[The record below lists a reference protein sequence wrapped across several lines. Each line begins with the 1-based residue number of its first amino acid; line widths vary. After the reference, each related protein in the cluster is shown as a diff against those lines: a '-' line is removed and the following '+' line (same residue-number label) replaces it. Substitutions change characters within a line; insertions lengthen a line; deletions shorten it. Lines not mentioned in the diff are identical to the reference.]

1 MVTIG
6 AVDYAF
12 EDVPAEIEAGTQLSL
27 TNTSTEE
34 LHELVAMR
42 LPDEERRSAA
52 ELLTLPEEQLGAM
65 FGNEPATVLI
75 APPGAEGM
83 AVVGDGVL
91 TEPGRYI
98 LLCGIPIGADPQE
111 YMAAAQSG
119 DGPPQVQGGPP
130 HFATG
135 MFAEIVVAL
144 TPRPISSPRSRPRR
158 ARCATAATAPSVDA
172 CACTEPGGRPPA
184 VTDSATSSRASA
196 SAVLPPRRTTHVPA
210 GPARTRCGF
219 NPGAPARR
227 RSRRPWQRDLDLV
240 LVGGRGE
247 RPHEEPHRA
256 AVRLGALH
264 HAVAARAHLD
274 HAVDTEQPPVGPVEI
289 EPDEVPRAAGRHQ
302 SRRLHPPIRARIAA
316 REVAER
322 DRRAIPA
329 CRAQRPERRGVDARR
344 APEVDRARGCGQCVH
359 GRRQPRREESL
370 QLVERRRGAR
380 RHARPVRLDGDE
392 HRRGDR
398 ERLVLVQHERC
409 QLRTGAQHV
418 AAARP

>member
-1 MVTIG
+1 MATMHTTHHTTPDRRRVRAARRSAGALVTLLAVAGLAACGSDGSDAGDAPPSTAPATAAPTSPAPTPAPSTEHPHDTGSIDHAMVTIG

-135 MFAEIVVAL
+135 MFAEIVV
-144 TPRPISSPRSRPRR
+144 R
-158 ARCATAATAPSVDA
+158 
-172 CACTEPGGRPPA
+172 
-184 VTDSATSSRASA
+184 
-196 SAVLPPRRTTHVPA
+196 
-210 GPARTRCGF
+210 
-219 NPGAPARR
+219 
-227 RSRRPWQRDLDLV
+227 
-240 LVGGRGE
+240 
-247 RPHEEPHRA
+247 
-256 AVRLGALH
+256 
-264 HAVAARAHLD
+264 
-274 HAVDTEQPPVGPVEI
+274 
-289 EPDEVPRAAGRHQ
+289 
-302 SRRLHPPIRARIAA
+302 
-316 REVAER
+316 
-322 DRRAIPA
+322 
-329 CRAQRPERRGVDARR
+329 
-344 APEVDRARGCGQCVH
+344 
-359 GRRQPRREESL
+359 
-370 QLVERRRGAR
+370 
-380 RHARPVRLDGDE
+380 
-392 HRRGDR
+392 
-398 ERLVLVQHERC
+398 
-409 QLRTGAQHV
+409 
-418 AAARP
+418 